1 MNHEECHTAPMW
13 LSVGEAAG
21 IVGVS
26 RQTIYSW
33 IKRGYLRV
41 EYTYGWYLINPA
53 DFARLRA
60 IRGAAATA
68 GVRLRTMRRW
78 VDDSAR

>member
-1 MNHEECHTAPMW
+1 MDQEECHTAPVW

-26 RQTIYSW
+26 RQTIYCW

-41 EYTYGWYLINPA
+41 ECIDSWYLINPV
-53 DFARLRA
+53 DFARLRV

-68 GVRLRTMRRW
+68 GVRMRTMRRW
-78 VDDSAR
+78 ADNLVV